1 MEIHRHMVGHE
12 GRLRGDLAIN
22 ASVSKEIA
30 AAADKIKAGWLDGSY
45 DVFSGPI
52 ADQSGAEKVA
62 KGAKLDDGALSGM
75 DWFVKGVEGA

>member
-1 MEIHRHMVGHE
+1 
-12 GRLRGDLAIN
+12 
-22 ASVSKEIA
+22 
-30 AAADKIKAGWLDGSY
+30 
-45 DVFSGPI
+45 VFSGPI